1 MKDVKKLL
9 AEQANEVLPD
19 ERVKQN
25 IKDRLGYTET
35 EQYALAHGGTAEKR
49 NKKIWIP
56 LVAAALAL
64 ALCLGILLPVLLNDG
79 KPGAGGGLSGNK
91 FLQIDSAEDFYIY
104 GAASVGSLLAA
115 AQEENAS
122 AFRSGTHGAT
132 AVREVKTLR
141 AQSSAT
147 RTATSFGAFAAAQSS
162 GLTDEEAAVAETV
175 NGYMAL
181 VENLLGEGN
190 IAHDTAS
197 TPADDT
203 YAGQYAYKS
212 VISYHDLLGGN
223 VHYVLYYNTEL
234 TGSETDEE
242 ETEETFSITGLLVVG
257 SETYEVRGEH
267 EKEEESEPGESESE
281 SELTFTAYRTV
292 ENRSIP
298 YISMRQEISSEQE
311 GSETETEQKFVYT
324 YYDENG
330 RAVQSTTAE
339 YEEENGDL
347 EVQLTVRKSDETDRL
362 LFRNAGSSELR
373 VNARLG
379 GQQYAFTVQILTDA
393 NGNAYYSYEFSDHH
407 GNFDR
412 FDDDDEDDEDDDDD
426 ENEENDE
433 NEDDD

>member
-35 EQYALAHGGTAEKR
+35 EQYALAGGGTAEKHS
-49 NKKIWIP
+49 KKIWIP

-115 AQEENAS
+115 AQDTEAAAYHAKS
-122 AFRSGTHGAT
+122 TAT

-141 AQSSAT
+141 AQSSAA
-147 RTATSFGAFAAAQSS
+147 RVAAATFAAVQNS

-197 TPADDT
+197 PPADDT
-203 YAGQYAYKS
+203 YVGQYAYKS

-223 VHYVLYYNTEL
+223 VHYILYYNTEL

-257 SETYEVRGEH
+257 SEAYEVRGEH

-339 YEEENGDL
+339 YEEENGEL
-347 EVQLTVRKSDETDRL
+347 EVLLTVQNGGEEDRL

-379 GQQYAFTVQILTDA
+379 GQQYAFTVQILTDT

>member
-19 ERVKQN
+19 ERVKHN
-25 IKDRLGYTET
+25 IKERLGYAET
-35 EQYALAHGGTAEKR
+35 EQRYALADGGTAEKR
-49 NKKIWIP
+49 SKKIWLP

-64 ALCLGILLPVLLNDG
+64 ALCLGILLPVLLSDG
-79 KPGAGGGLSGNK
+79 RSGPGGGLSGNK

-141 AQSSAT
+141 AQSSAA
-147 RTATSFGAFAAAQSS
+147 RVAAAAFAAVQNS

-181 VENLLGEGN
+181 VENLLGEGI
-190 IAHDTAS
+190 IAHETTA
-197 TPADDT
+197 TPAEDE
-203 YAGQYAYKS
+203 YAGQYAYKAI
-212 VISYHDLLGGN
+212 VTYHDLLGGN
-223 VHYVLYYNTEL
+223 VHYILYYNTEL
-234 TGSETDEE
+234 TGSERDEE

-257 SETYEVRGEH
+257 SEAYEVRGEH

-281 SELTFTAYRTV
+281 SELTFTAYRTDGV
-292 ENRSIP
+292 P
-298 YISMRQEISSEQE
+298 YIRMRQEISSEQE
-311 GSETETEQKFVYT
+311 GTETETEQKFVYT

-339 YEEENGDL
+339 YEEENGEL
-347 EVQLTVRKSDETDRL
+347 EVLLTVQNGGEEDRL
-362 LFRNAGSSELR
+362 LFRNAGRDDGLR
-373 VNARLG
+373 VTAEIG
-379 GQQYAFTVQILTDA
+379 GQQYSFRIEILTDT

-412 FDDDDEDDEDDDDD
+412 FDDDDDDEEDD

-433 NEDDD
+433 DEDDD